1 MIDWVG
7 FGLTLLNNVIA
18 GAISGIFIFYV
29 ILPRMGAK
37 TATQTLKSAKKD
49 KDIAAIITKVQEIV
63 KVMEPLVKQFEK
75 IDVDKTISDLQPLIT
90 ALKRINP
97 EDVNASLKQ
106 LRELTGAVQK
116 AIEKPKIPEP

>member
-29 ILPRMGAK
+29 LLPRMGAK
-37 TATQTLKSAKKD
+37 TATQTLKAAKKD

-63 KVMEPLVKQFEK
+63 KVLEPLLRRFEK
-75 IDVDKTISDLQPLIT
+75 MDIDKMISDLQPLTT
-90 ALKRINP
+90 ALKKINP

>member
-37 TATQTLKSAKKD
+37 TATQTLKAAKKD

-63 KVMEPLVKQFEK
+63 KVLEPLLRRFEK
-75 IDVDKTISDLQPLIT
+75 MDIDKMISDLQPLTT
-90 ALKRINP
+90 ALKKINP

>member
-37 TATQTLKSAKKD
+37 TATQTLKAAKKD

-63 KVMEPLVKQFEK
+63 KVLEPLLRRFEK
-75 IDVDKTISDLQPLIT
+75 MDIDKMISDLQPLTT
-90 ALKRINP
+90 ALKKINP
-97 EDVNASLKQ
+97 EDVDALLKQ
-106 LRELTGAVQK
+106 LRELTGTVQK